1 MTASDDR
8 NTPNWREFTASLRWG
23 EEMVR
28 IAEGA
33 ETATL

>member
-8 NTPNWREFTASLRWG
+8 NTPGWREF
-23 EEMVR
+23 